1 MIVAFNVSNTAEIAA
16 IPEAY
21 ANAYCP
27 PSSFANFSSRSWRFD
42 CRFWHNQ
49 ILHCHQ
55 APFDEML
62 KSHKV
67 VGLLNRN
74 LHLCVHQNNFGF
86 F

>member
-1 MIVAFNVSNTAEIAA
+1 MHIVLLQVSLISLQEVGGL
-16 IPEAY
+16 
-21 ANAYCP
+21 
-27 PSSFANFSSRSWRFD
+27 D

-67 VGLLNRN
+67 VGLL
-74 LHLCVHQNNFGF
+74 
-86 F
+86 